1 MRTGV
6 CSRGSTVRAMDIVRQ
21 VTERIA
27 TGLPGAKEE
36 PTQHSDSSSRAP
48 LTSGE
53 VGSVYLGRME
63 DEMHGALRHNA
74 ILEETL
80 RAGQISYS
88 LDSSKLDK

>member
-27 TGLPGAKEE
+27 TGLPSTKEE

-63 DEMHGALRHNA
+63 DEMQGALRHNA

-80 RAGQISYS
+80 RAGRISYS
-88 LDSSKLDK
+88 SDSSKLDK